1 MTVIIVRNITTEPL
15 PLDNLTV
22 ENRVLLPNIDVNLS
36 TSNKVHEIQSDPQ
49 LRAYIANGW
58 CVMND
63 GTRDLSQDEAVNV
76 ATTVVSTA
84 DIYSFYDSP
93 EKELVAADD
102 IFLVEDSD
110 DGWRKKK
117 VKSSNVIFL
126 GKGSII
132 YTPERF
138 IETGLATTKST
149 TPVELH
155 GMSKTIEQ
163 DGNYEVVFNGQFA
176 CLRSQE
182 VVLIAV
188 YVDNEII
195 ANTRRIIE
203 AESYVVG
210 QTDAALENLVIG
222 QVLHIRWWTER
233 GRSVIAEARSMR
245 IRRYV

>member
-1 MTVIIVRNITTEPL
+1 M
-15 PLDNLTV
+15 
-22 ENRVLLPNIDVNLS
+22 S
-36 TSNKVHEIQSDPQ
+36 
-49 LRAYIANGW
+49 
-58 CVMND
+58 D
-63 GTRDLSQDEAVNV
+63 GTRDLAKQEALNV
-76 ATTVVSTA
+76 TTTVISTA

-93 EKELVAADD
+93 EKELVGADD

-110 DGWRKKK
+110 DGWKKKK

-138 IETGLATTKST
+138 IETGLATTKSK
-149 TPVELH
+149 TPIALH

-163 DGNYEVVFNGQFA
+163 EGNYEVVFNGQFA
-176 CLRSQE
+176 CLHGNE
-182 VVLIAV
+182 VVLIAI
-188 YVDNEII
+188 YVDNEMITD
-195 ANTRRIIE
+195 TRRIIK

-210 QTDAALENLVIG
+210 QTDTAIEGLQIG
-222 QVLHIRWWTER
+222 QVLHVRWWTEK